1 MLDADLALLGSQRIR
16 QLIGLFESQGAAL
29 VAALVR
35 CEGEERK
42 GMAHK
47 LKGSAL
53 ALGLDD
59 FAAQCAALEA
69 GDADSAGL
77 AGEFDAAVA
86 MLKAWQERHLTTPT

>member
-1 MLDADLALLGSQRIR
+1 M
-16 QLIGLFESQGAAL
+16 

-69 GDADSAGL
+69 GDADPAGL

-86 MLKAWQERHLTTPT
+86 MYRRFGFVECGPFADYREDPFSRFMTRRSQ

>member
-1 MLDADLALLGSQRIR
+1 M
-16 QLIGLFESQGAAL
+16 

-69 GDADSAGL
+69 GEGDPAGL
-77 AGEFDAAVA
+77 AGEFEAAVA
-86 MLKAWQERHLTTPT
+86 TLKAWQERQLSAPA